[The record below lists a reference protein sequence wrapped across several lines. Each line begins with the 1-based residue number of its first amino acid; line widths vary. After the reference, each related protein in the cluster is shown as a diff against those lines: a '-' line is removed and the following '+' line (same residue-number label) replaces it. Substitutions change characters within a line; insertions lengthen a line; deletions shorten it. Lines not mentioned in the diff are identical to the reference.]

1 MERIPYTKPS
11 ITQLEI
17 DYVNDAVSN
26 GWGSHCYDYL
36 NKFEANF
43 CRYIGTRYAIATA
56 SCTGALSIGLAAMG
70 IKKGDEVI
78 LADTNWIATL
88 SPIVHLGAK
97 PIFVD
102 ICPKSWCI
110 EPTQIE
116 AKITKKTKAIIA
128 THLYGNLCYMKEII
142 AIGSRHGIKV
152 IEDSAEA
159 IGSVYHGT
167 RAGALGHFGVFS
179 FHGTKTMTTGE
190 GGIFV
195 TNNEELYNTA
205 LTLSNHGRDKKQTK
219 QFWAD
224 MVGYK
229 FKMSNMQ
236 AAMGCAQLERIDE
249 LIKRKQNILKRYKD
263 LLEPISGVTLNFE
276 MENTI
281 NGAWM
286 PTVVFD
292 TEIGLTQERLL
303 LAFHTNNIDARVF
316 FWPLSSLPMF
326 DAKKTNV
333 NAYDIPNRAINLPSY
348 HDITN
353 QEINKVSDTIKE
365 FFN

>member
-1 MERIPYTKPS
+1 
-11 ITQLEI
+11 
-17 DYVNDAVSN
+17 
-26 GWGSHCYDYL
+26 
-36 NKFEANF
+36 
-43 CRYIGTRYAIATA
+43 
-56 SCTGALSIGLAAMG
+56 
-70 IKKGDEVI
+70 
-78 LADTNWIATL
+78 
-88 SPIVHLGAK
+88 
-97 PIFVD
+97 
-102 ICPKSWCI
+102 
-110 EPTQIE
+110 
-116 AKITKKTKAIIA
+116 
-128 THLYGNLCYMKEII
+128 MKEII

-159 IGSVYHGT
+159 SRFSISRNKSGST
-167 RAGALGHFGVFS
+167 RTFGVFS

-190 GGIFV
+190 GGMFV

-292 TEIGLTQERLL
+292 TEIGITQERLL
-303 LAFHTNNIDARVF
+303 LAFHANNIDARVF

-333 NAYDIPNRAINLPSY
+333 NAFDIPNRAINLPSY

-353 QEINKVSDTIKE
+353 EEINKVSDTIKE